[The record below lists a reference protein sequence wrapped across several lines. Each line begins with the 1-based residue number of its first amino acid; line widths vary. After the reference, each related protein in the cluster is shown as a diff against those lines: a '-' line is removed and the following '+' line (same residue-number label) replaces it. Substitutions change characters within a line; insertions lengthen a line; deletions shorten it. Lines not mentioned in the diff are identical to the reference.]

1 MPHPGL
7 ILFGACAVVAV
18 AVVVIEEWPAIK
30 ETYLEVRSRRRRRM
44 TVDPH
49 EHHRSPNQHPST
61 EDVTMTASGFHEPLQ
76 EMTMRSRNTDVK
88 SGVQVIR
95 PFAVNPPEQ
104 RKVENVGFDEDGLIS
119 VQRFDSPTRFPIFTE
134 DVSPL
139 IRRVASPN
147 KSPSVSQTLIPDT
160 LVTPILDECSETPA
174 LIDQDPVFP
183 ELINPL
189 DRPSSPTP
197 ESADPFADP
206 AGSEIQESATR
217 ESQYVD
223 AEESVPM
230 SRSTSHTLSIGAADD
245 ETNSMSDWT
254 EAFDNDTESE
264 VHSDNEAESESDIM
278 SDAESEASWAR
289 VRGSRNA
296 GFN

>member
-1 MPHPGL
+1 
-7 ILFGACAVVAV
+7 
-18 AVVVIEEWPAIK
+18 
-30 ETYLEVRSRRRRRM
+30 
-44 TVDPH
+44 
-49 EHHRSPNQHPST
+49 
-61 EDVTMTASGFHEPLQ
+61 
-76 EMTMRSRNTDVK
+76 VK
-88 SGVQVIR
+88 SGVQVLR
-95 PFAVNPPEQ
+95 PFAVNPSEQ
-104 RKVENVGFDEDGLIS
+104 RNVENVGFDEDVLIS
-119 VQRFDSPTRFPIFTE
+119 VRPVDSPTRFPIFTE

-139 IRRVASPN
+139 IHRVASPN
-147 KSPSVSQTLIPDT
+147 KSPSASQTLIPDT
-160 LVTPILDECSETPA
+160 LVKSVLDQRSETPA
-174 LIDQDPVFP
+174 LINQDPVVL

-197 ESADPFADP
+197 ELEDPFADP
-206 AGSEIQESATR
+206 AMSDIQESETH

-230 SRSTSHTLSIGAADD
+230 SRTSSHTLSIDAADD

-264 VHSDNEAESESDIM
+264 VNSDTETESDIM